1 MATVLDKSG
10 NSPANGTEE
19 HIPSASKYALVL
31 AERVT
36 VPEPVAGYAQIFVD
50 KIDGELK
57 IIFGD
62 GTIKTITTA

>member
-10 NSPANGTEE
+10 NSPANGAEE
-19 HIPSASKYALVL
+19 HIPSGSKYALVL

-36 VPEPVAGYAQIFVD
+36 IPEPVVGYAQIFVD
-50 KIDGELK
+50 KTDGELK